1 MGQKSKFLV
10 TSEGNFDLSTYT
22 WDDQLFTD
30 ILIRENPIDSA
41 QAMGISRSLREDI
54 SKLEITTIPVSF
66 IEKMIEAKLM
76 EFGIRADQTLTDSS
90 GQVDFRQKPPQS
102 FGKRHPGF
110 KKALS
115 EKKPQR

>member
-1 MGQKSKFLV
+1 MGQKSKLLV

-54 SKLEITTIPVSF
+54 SNL
-66 IEKMIEAKLM
+66 
-76 EFGIRADQTLTDSS
+76 
-90 GQVDFRQKPPQS
+90 
-102 FGKRHPGF
+102 
-110 KKALS
+110 
-115 EKKPQR
+115 